1 MKKRLKK
8 AIFLLFTILVIVIA
22 IIATFFSLKKAKSK
36 EKIENVI
43 EYFSD
48 EKIEERLETNENTEI
63 STDELMLKM
72 DDESV
77 IGVIKIEKID
87 FEGLI
92 YDGTSLDVLEKGVG
106 HFENSPYYDG
116 NVCLAAH
123 NSNKFW
129 AKLYTLEIGDEIQ
142 YISFLGTRRYEVAEM
157 TEILEDEWT
166 KVENSNENMIT
177 LITCVKGRPELR
189 LCVQAKEIK

>member
-129 AKLYTLEIGDEIQ
+129 AKLYTLEIGDEIE